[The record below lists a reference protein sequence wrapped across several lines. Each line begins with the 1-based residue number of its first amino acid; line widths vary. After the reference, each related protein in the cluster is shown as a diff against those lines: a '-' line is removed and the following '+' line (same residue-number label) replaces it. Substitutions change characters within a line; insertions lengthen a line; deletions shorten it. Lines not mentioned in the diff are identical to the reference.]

1 MEIQDLLIN
10 AFITMFALGLL
21 LVALFSYR
29 KYHNM
34 KLLFIASVFI
44 LFFIKAVLFSYGLF
58 NEDLI
63 PLLAS
68 SYFRLF
74 DLGIL
79 ILLFL
84 AALKR

>member
-1 MEIQDLLIN
+1 MEIHDLLIN

-21 LVALFSYR
+21 LISLFSYR
-29 KYHNM
+29 KYHNT
-34 KLLFIASVFI
+34 KLLFITLVFI

-58 NEDLI
+58 DEDLI
-63 PLLAS
+63 PVLTS

-74 DLGIL
+74 DLCIL